1 MLTKWNYDQTTGLG
15 KNGTGIRTSE
25 ELQQNRQVGQG
36 GGLGYNNQAAS
47 QQTPTFSFTT
57 SETTGG
63 SEAEWRLW
71 KSSPARG
78 TPEDIAR
85 WDRGKGADGFQLN
98 HKDPNY
104 ERAQPHSPPETQDP
118 ETGILS
124 TNTHEAALSLL
135 ASCGSGHST
144 VQAQPNLRPNLCGT
158 GAGTL
163 TEEEAIGNS
172 IQTARGEA
180 SIRKHN
186 IDMGAVPDDRAES
199 LLKSWKMKRERV
211 KGDGACGITA
221 VALQSPSHGALTPK
235 LALRLIQET
244 AKTLNATER
253 ALIFRASNLNRI
265 TEGGEEAYF
274 TELEST
280 TNTRIDAGGMVL
292 LAHGRGLKGLT
303 IFCMESNSSTKLQ
316 CITISLTGRGS
327 TEPTIAY
334 QPGRVIFVDMGQGH
348 WDIVSPSED
357 PYIQNGAAHN
367 VWYLLDG
374 HPTMVHPKR
383 PTGPQPPSARPNIS
397 AAPVPGSTPQASP
410 PKRNLVR
417 TFPPPQAKH
426 RMDNSGR
433 LGDQA
438 HK

>member
-1 MLTKWNYDQTTGLG
+1 
-15 KNGTGIRTSE
+15 
-25 ELQQNRQVGQG
+25 
-36 GGLGYNNQAAS
+36 
-47 QQTPTFSFTT
+47 
-57 SETTGG
+57 
-63 SEAEWRLW
+63 
-71 KSSPARG
+71 
-78 TPEDIAR
+78 
-85 WDRGKGADGFQLN
+85 
-98 HKDPNY
+98 
-104 ERAQPHSPPETQDP
+104 
-118 ETGILS
+118 
-124 TNTHEAALSLL
+124 
-135 ASCGSGHST
+135 
-144 VQAQPNLRPNLCGT
+144 
-158 GAGTL
+158 
-163 TEEEAIGNS
+163 
-172 IQTARGEA
+172 
-180 SIRKHN
+180 
-186 IDMGAVPDDRAES
+186 MGAVPDDRAES

-221 VALQSPSHGALTPK
+221 VALQSPSRGALTPK

-334 QPGRVIFVDMGQGH
+334 QPERVIFVDMGQGH

-367 VWYLLDG
+367 V
-374 HPTMVHPKR
+374 
-383 PTGPQPPSARPNIS
+383 S
-397 AAPVPGSTPQASP
+397 
-410 PKRNLVR
+410 LVKK
-417 TFPPPQAKH
+417 P
-426 RMDNSGR
+426 R
-433 LGDQA
+433 LYA
-438 HK
+438 TY